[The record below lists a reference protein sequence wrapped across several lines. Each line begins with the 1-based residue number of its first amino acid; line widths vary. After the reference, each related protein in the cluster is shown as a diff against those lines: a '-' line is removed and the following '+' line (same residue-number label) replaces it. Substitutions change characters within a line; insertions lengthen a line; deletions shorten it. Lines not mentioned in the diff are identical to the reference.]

1 MNIIDYV
8 LFNLTMEEINIYFAR
23 KFQKKTFEEIG
34 KEFGVTRERIR
45 QMEARVE
52 DRVVLSYKPLVYKVT
67 THVTASLTLLYPSP
81 CS

>member
-52 DRVVLSYKPLVYKVT
+52 DKVRNLGLDNEFKIT
-67 THVTASLTLLYPSP
+67 SG
-81 CS
+81 